1 MRSLLATL
9 ALTLSL
15 SLSATHLITGHF
27 SFEHVSTG
35 TTTSVYKVSL
45 VLYRD
50 VTGIAMPTSVTVYYK
65 TLGPN
70 GATSSVGLG
79 QSSSG
84 ALTGNCGSTYGIEAY
99 TYSANVTVDN
109 NTGYTFAYSTCCR
122 PYAITNIANASSQS
136 VYLSGVLVNGKP
148 AIRSYN
154 NSPEIQP
161 GIATAYA
168 NTTYPFEICSAD
180 ADGDSLSFQI
190 VAVKSGASSSLS
202 ATNIAYSTGY
212 SNAAPLGSGSSV
224 SIDTANRMLVINSNT
239 VQNAVVN
246 VKIVEWAQDTTST
259 YKIMGMVEREILV
272 NIVSPSAA
280 PPQTLID
287 ATSASATFGE
297 NDIYLNTSDA
307 VFPTSANFDSVQV
320 QLFDAFGNATNF
332 VTGSTPI
339 SSSYDAFK
347 LHTSDSIMPGPWTL
361 IFGYSAD
368 SSALTGLCDS
378 KLIDTISFFVAPP
391 APVLVGPS
399 DSIYASA
406 NTAYTMTNYQYVDS
420 ISYALSNATLISSA
434 PDFSSFEV
442 QWGPANGAASF
453 AIYAYNGGIADTAA
467 IDVTI
472 YGIGLDELDG
482 SVVLYPNPTED
493 FIYLSGAPTNTTFE
507 LRNSTGQLLRAGAL
521 TERIDLRG
529 VASGTLLLTLKNQHT
544 IKQYKLVKR

>member
-1 MRSLLATL
+1 MRPLLTTL
-9 ALTLSL
+9 ALILSI
-15 SLSATHLITGHF
+15 SLSASHLITGHF

-35 TTTSVYKVSL
+35 TSTSVYKVSL

-50 VTGIAMPTSVTVYYK
+50 ATGISMPTSTTVYYK

-70 GATSSVGLG
+70 GVTSSVGLG
-79 QSSSG
+79 QASSG

-99 TYSANVTVDN
+99 TYSANVTIDN

-122 PYAITNIANASSQS
+122 PAAITNIANASSQS

-246 VKIVEWAQDTTST
+246 IKIVEWAQDTTNT

-347 LHTSDSIMPGPWTL
+347 LHTSDSILPGPWTL

-406 NTAYTMTNYQYVDS
+406 NTTYTMTNYQYVDS

-493 FIYLSGAPTNTTFE
+493 FIYLSGAPANTTFE
-507 LRNSTGQLLRAGAL
+507 LRNSTGQLLRAGTL

-529 VASGTLLLTLKNQHT
+529 VPSGTLLLTLKNQHT

>member
-50 VTGIAMPTSVTVYYK
+50 VTGITMPTSVTVYYK

-246 VKIVEWAQDTTST
+246 VKIVEWAQDTTNT

-332 VTGSTPI
+332 VTGSTPL

-406 NTAYTMTNYQYVDS
+406 NTTYTMTNYQYVDS

>member
-15 SLSATHLITGHF
+15 SLSASHLITGHF

-50 VTGIAMPTSVTVYYK
+50 ATGITVPNYALVYYR

-70 GATSSVGLG
+70 GVTSSISIG

-99 TYSANVTVDN
+99 TYSANVTVAN

-122 PYAITNIANASSQS
+122 PSAITNIANASSQS
-136 VYLSGVLVNGKP
+136 VYISGVLVNGKP

-161 GIATAYA
+161 SIATAYA

-180 ADGDSLSFQI
+180 TDGDSLSFQI
-190 VAVKSGASSSLS
+190 VAVKSGASSSLT
-202 ATNIAYSTGY
+202 ATNIAYATGY
-212 SNAAPLGSGSSV
+212 SNTAPLGSGSSV

-239 VQNAVVN
+239 IQNAVVN
-246 VKIVEWAQDTTST
+246 VKIVEWAQDTTNT
-259 YKIMGMVEREILV
+259 YKIMGMIEREILV

-280 PPQTLID
+280 PPQSLID

-297 NDIYLNTSDA
+297 SDIYLSTSDA
-307 VFPTSANFDSVQV
+307 VFPTSANFDSIQV

-332 VTGSTPI
+332 VTGSTPL

-347 LHTSDSIMPGPWTL
+347 LHTGDSIMPGPWTL

-406 NTAYTMTNYQYVDS
+406 NTTYAMTNYQYVDS
-420 ISYALSNATLISSA
+420 ISYALLNSTLISSA

-453 AIYAYNGGIADTAA
+453 AVYAYNGSVADTAA

-493 FIYLSGAPTNTTFE
+493 FIYFSDAPANTTFE
-507 LRNSTGQLLRAGAL
+507 LHNTTGQLFRAGAL
-521 TERIDLRG
+521 TERIDIRG
-529 VASGTLLLTLKNQHT
+529 VPSGTLLLTLKNQQA

>member
-50 VTGIAMPTSVTVYYK
+50 VTGITMPTSVTVYYK

-84 ALTGNCGSTYGIEAY
+84 ALTGNCGSTYGIDAY

-122 PYAITNIANASSQS
+122 PSAITNIANASSQS

-246 VKIVEWAQDTTST
+246 VKIVEWAQDTTNT
-259 YKIMGMVEREILV
+259 YKIMGMIEREILV

-332 VTGSTPI
+332 VTGSTPL

-406 NTAYTMTNYQYVDS
+406 NTTYTMTNYQYVDS

>member
-1 MRSLLATL
+1 
-9 ALTLSL
+9 
-15 SLSATHLITGHF
+15 
-27 SFEHVSTG
+27 
-35 TTTSVYKVSL
+35 
-45 VLYRD
+45 
-50 VTGIAMPTSVTVYYK
+50 MPTSVTVYYK

-84 ALTGNCGSTYGIEAY
+84 ALTGNCGSTYGIDAY

-122 PYAITNIANASSQS
+122 PSAITNIANASSQS

-224 SIDTANRMLVINSNT
+224 SIDTANHMLVINSNT

-246 VKIVEWAQDTTST
+246 VKIIEWAQDTLNA
-259 YKIMGMVEREILV
+259 YKIMGITEREILV

-280 PPQTLID
+280 PPQTLIT
-287 ATSASATFGE
+287 ATNASATFGE
-297 NDIYLNTSDA
+297 NEIYLNTSDA
-307 VFPTSANFDSVQV
+307 VFPTSSNFDSVQV
-320 QLFDAFGNATNF
+320 QLYDGYGTTSNY
-332 VTGSTPI
+332 VVGSSPLT
-339 SSSYDAFK
+339 STYNAFK
-347 LHTSDSIMPGPWTL
+347 LHTSDSLMPGPWTL
-361 IFGYSAD
+361 IFAYNAD
-368 SSALTGLCDS
+368 SSALTGMCNS

-391 APVLVGPS
+391 PPVLVGPS

-406 NTAYTMTNYQYVDS
+406 NTTYTLTNYQYVDS

-434 PDFSSFEV
+434 PDFSSFEI
-442 QWGPANGAASF
+442 QWGPANGPAAF
-453 AIYAYNGGIADTAA
+453 TVYAYNGGIADTAA

-472 YGIGLDELDG
+472 HGIGINELDG
-482 SVVLYPNPTED
+482 SVVLYPNPAED
-493 FIYLSGAPTNTTFE
+493 VIYLSGVPVHTTFE
-507 LRNSTGQLLRAGAL
+507 LRNTTGQLLRTGTA
-521 TERIDLRG
+521 EDRIDLRTLP
-529 VASGTLLLTLKNQHT
+529 SGTLLLTLKNQGT
-544 IKQYKLVKR
+544 VKQYKLVKR

>member
-246 VKIVEWAQDTTST
+246 VKIVEWAQDTTNT
-259 YKIMGMVEREILV
+259 YKIMGMIEREILV

-332 VTGSTPI
+332 VTGSTPL

-406 NTAYTMTNYQYVDS
+406 NTTYTLTNYQYVDS
-420 ISYALSNATLISSA
+420 ISYALANATLISSA

>member
-15 SLSATHLITGHF
+15 SLSASHLITGHF

-202 ATNIAYSTGY
+202 ATNIAYATGY

-246 VKIVEWAQDTTST
+246 VKIVEWAQGH
-259 YKIMGMVEREILV
+259 YE
-272 NIVSPSAA
+272 
-280 PPQTLID
+280 
-287 ATSASATFGE
+287 
-297 NDIYLNTSDA
+297 YLQNH
-307 VFPTSANFDSVQV
+307 
-320 QLFDAFGNATNF
+320 G
-332 VTGSTPI
+332 
-339 SSSYDAFK
+339 YDR
-347 LHTSDSIMPGPWTL
+347 T
-361 IFGYSAD
+361 
-368 SSALTGLCDS
+368 
-378 KLIDTISFFVAPP
+378 
-391 APVLVGPS
+391 
-399 DSIYASA
+399 
-406 NTAYTMTNYQYVDS
+406 
-420 ISYALSNATLISSA
+420 
-434 PDFSSFEV
+434 
-442 QWGPANGAASF
+442 
-453 AIYAYNGGIADTAA
+453 
-467 IDVTI
+467 
-472 YGIGLDELDG
+472 
-482 SVVLYPNPTED
+482 
-493 FIYLSGAPTNTTFE
+493 
-507 LRNSTGQLLRAGAL
+507 
-521 TERIDLRG
+521 
-529 VASGTLLLTLKNQHT
+529 
-544 IKQYKLVKR
+544 

>member
-84 ALTGNCGSTYGIEAY
+84 ALTGNCGSTYGIDAY

-122 PYAITNIANASSQS
+122 PSAITNIANASSQS

-246 VKIVEWAQDTTST
+246 VKIVEWAQDTTNA
-259 YKIMGMVEREILV
+259 YKIMGITEREILV

-280 PPQTLID
+280 PPQTLINCNKCF
-287 ATSASATFGE
+287 SYFRRKR
-297 NDIYLNTSDA
+297 YL
-307 VFPTSANFDSVQV
+307 P
-320 QLFDAFGNATNF
+320 
-332 VTGSTPI
+332 
-339 SSSYDAFK
+339 
-347 LHTSDSIMPGPWTL
+347 
-361 IFGYSAD
+361 
-368 SSALTGLCDS
+368 
-378 KLIDTISFFVAPP
+378 
-391 APVLVGPS
+391 
-399 DSIYASA
+399 
-406 NTAYTMTNYQYVDS
+406 QYFRCR
-420 ISYALSNATLISSA
+420 L
-434 PDFSSFEV
+434 P
-442 QWGPANGAASF
+442 
-453 AIYAYNGGIADTAA
+453 
-467 IDVTI
+467 
-472 YGIGLDELDG
+472 
-482 SVVLYPNPTED
+482 
-493 FIYLSGAPTNTTFE
+493 
-507 LRNSTGQLLRAGAL
+507 
-521 TERIDLRG
+521 DLREF
-529 VASGTLLLTLKNQHT
+529 
-544 IKQYKLVKR
+544 

>member
-15 SLSATHLITGHF
+15 SLSASHLITGHF

-50 VTGIAMPTSVTVYYK
+50 ATGITVPNYALVYYR

-70 GATSSVGLG
+70 GVTSSISIG

-99 TYSANVTVDN
+99 TYSANVTVAN

-122 PYAITNIANASSQS
+122 PSAITNIANASSQS
-136 VYLSGVLVNGKP
+136 VYISGVLVNGKP

-161 GIATAYA
+161 SIATAYA

-180 ADGDSLSFQI
+180 TDGDSLSFQI
-190 VAVKSGASSSLS
+190 VAVKSGASSSLT
-202 ATNIAYSTGY
+202 ATNIAYATGY
-212 SNAAPLGSGSSV
+212 SNTAPLGSGSSV

-239 VQNAVVN
+239 IQNAVVN
-246 VKIVEWAQDTTST
+246 VKIVEWAQDTTNT
-259 YKIMGMVEREILV
+259 YKIMGMIEREILV

-280 PPQTLID
+280 PPQSLID

-297 NDIYLNTSDA
+297 SDIYLSTSDA
-307 VFPTSANFDSVQV
+307 VFPTSANFDSIQV

-332 VTGSTPI
+332 VTGSTPL
-339 SSSYDAFK
+339 SSSYDVFK
-347 LHTSDSIMPGPWTL
+347 LHTSDSIMPGPWKL

-406 NTAYTMTNYQYVDS
+406 NTTYAMTNYQYVDS
-420 ISYALSNATLISSA
+420 ISYALLNSTLISSA

-453 AIYAYNGGIADTAA
+453 AVYAYNGSVADTAA

-493 FIYLSGAPTNTTFE
+493 FI
-507 LRNSTGQLLRAGAL
+507 
-521 TERIDLRG
+521 
-529 VASGTLLLTLKNQHT
+529 
-544 IKQYKLVKR
+544 